1 MDEFSEILL
10 GVTNASKDVRTA
22 SEEQI
27 YSMLSADPAGL
38 CTSLVTCLRQSPV
51 VTVREMAAVLFR
63 RYVFDVMDENFGF
76 WTQVPEETQGQVKQ
90 EFLDALVHEEERS
103 VRNKVCDAICLLAK
117 CLSGDIYE
125 ATLKFDDNG
134 RARVV
139 RDSELEAGPKGAGHF
154 WPELLYAL
162 WQCAQSEHADFRLS
176 ALRIFST
183 MPQLFGDEL
192 DRYLEQIKL
201 LLEHSFADDSS
212 DVRVVATKAF
222 AAFMIVLEKPQ
233 HPPFFELLPTTLA
246 LINDYAE
253 DNPEDACECLT
264 SLTELAEYQPKFFR
278 PNLAVALESMLG
290 LACNTDLNTNVRQ
303 TALEVLSTIAEEATH
318 MVKKFDQYKQQCIPT
333 FLNLM
338 AELEEDEEWS
348 KIDKLEDPEETGVAA
363 WAEQALDRLAC
374 ALGGKAVLPLCFELI
389 PPMLQREEW
398 QYRHA
403 ALMALSAIG
412 EGVHKA
418 LLLHLTEVVQTI
430 LPHLA
435 DPHERVRFACCN
447 TVGQMAT
454 DFSPKHNNLGGV
466 GFQTLFHAQVVPAL
480 LQVTTDAEHPRVQAH
495 AAAALVNFCEHSSK
509 EVLSHHLDDIL
520 EHLSGLLESSYI
532 IVQEQA
538 ISTLSTVA
546 DAAEDLFRSY
556 YSSVMPH
563 LISILAGAKE
573 KEHRMLR
580 GKTMECVSLI
590 GLAVGKEM
598 FLEDAREVMSQ
609 FEDAQATSDD
619 PDDPQINYLLTS
631 WARICQILGEDFVPY
646 LKVVLPALL
655 QSLNK
660 EAQVVKLHTEA
671 TEADLPDQENWSL
684 ADFDDQKLAIKTS
697 ALDEKKMAC
706 QMLGVYVRVLRGHF
720 APYLEDTTKI
730 MSNHLTFLGEAEI
743 RMTAA
748 NVMPFLVLS
757 AKEAEGMGEEAA
769 LHLWQTLGT
778 DLAKVMKT
786 EPQQEVAA
794 FQMCALKDGFDF
806 LGAISVTEELLEVI
820 MDAVVTQ
827 MTDFDK
833 RSTKRAEE
841 RAQDEDYDPDD
852 DDILLSDE
860 EGVDS
865 IMLRE
870 LADLVHMLFH
880 LMRDSFLPYW
890 DILFPF
896 LANMLDPRRL
906 YIDHQWAICM
916 MDDLLEFAPEASV
929 RYSEHFLPMMI
940 ECVTS
945 PHSEVRQAAVYG
957 FGIMSIGEV
966 EFYVDVCKQAV
977 PLLMQVIN
985 HEDSRGMGN
994 IEPTENAISAFIKIA
1009 RNPAMQM
1016 DANETVAQLLEW
1028 LPVTED
1034 QEEGCK
1040 HIYPYLLDQ
1049 LEAQNPTLMEHLGHV
1064 VGVLATVVNTQF
1076 TKSYKELNLRMLSA
1090 VEDIRQSMGDGFQ
1103 EVWKE
1108 LTEEQVAN
1116 LSADPP
1122 PVDPQDETETETW
1135 RKIKLSGTN

>member
-684 ADFDDQKLAIKTS
+684 ADFDDQVF
-697 ALDEKKMAC
+697 
-706 QMLGVYVRVLRGHF
+706 VYVICLFVCFFLSHYF
-720 APYLEDTTKI
+720 TYSFTHTHNTH
-730 MSNHLTFLGEAEI
+730 MS
-743 RMTAA
+743 
-748 NVMPFLVLS
+748 
-757 AKEAEGMGEEAA
+757 
-769 LHLWQTLGT
+769 
-778 DLAKVMKT
+778 
-786 EPQQEVAA
+786 
-794 FQMCALKDGFDF
+794 
-806 LGAISVTEELLEVI
+806 
-820 MDAVVTQ
+820 
-827 MTDFDK
+827 
-833 RSTKRAEE
+833 
-841 RAQDEDYDPDD
+841 
-852 DDILLSDE
+852 
-860 EGVDS
+860 EGVDHLRPLTSEEYERCVNQKNRVCAKAPFVKFMMDHLKKIGCEVNIEKHFVCEPCGVNAAFDAQHNEVVLCARNIYSEKHMAQVITHELVHVYDHCRGKLDLTNVKHMACTEIRAASLSTECYFWEEILNRFQFGLKKHHQACVKRRALRS
-865 IMLRE
+865 IMS
-870 LADLVHMLFH
+870 V
-880 LMRDSFLPYW
+880 P
-890 DILFPF
+890 
-896 LANMLDPRRL
+896 NMKVSEK
-906 YIDHQWAICM
+906 QAKQAI
-916 MDDLLEFAPEASV
+916 E
-929 RYSEHFLPMMI
+929 
-940 ECVTS
+940 
-945 PHSEVRQAAVYG
+945 EVW
-957 FGIMSIGEV
+957 
-966 EFYVDVCKQAV
+966 DVCFNDTA
-977 PLLMQVIN
+977 PFDRI
-985 HEDSRGMGN
+985 
-994 IEPTENAISAFIKIA
+994 
-1009 RNPAMQM
+1009 
-1016 DANETVAQLLEW
+1016 
-1028 LPVTED
+1028 
-1034 QEEGCK
+1034 
-1040 HIYPYLLDQ
+1040 
-1049 LEAQNPTLMEHLGHV
+1049 
-1064 VGVLATVVNTQF
+1064 
-1076 TKSYKELNLRMLSA
+1076 
-1090 VEDIRQSMGDGFQ
+1090 
-1103 EVWKE
+1103 
-1108 LTEEQVAN
+1108 
-1116 LSADPP
+1116 PP
-1122 PVDPQDETETETW
+1122 
-1135 RKIKLSGTN
+1135 